1 MRIGS
6 RGSALALTQSRYVL
20 SLLPGGADHHSIEV
34 IETQGDRNAD
44 LSFRRMT
51 GKGVFTKEIEVAMLE
66 RRIDLAVHSLKDL
79 PTEETPG
86 LRIAALLAR
95 EDPRDA
101 LVSRH
106 RAPLDKLPAGA
117 IVGTSSL
124 RRRSQLLAR
133 RPDLRV
139 VELRGN
145 VPTRLERVREGRCD
159 AVIVA
164 AAGLKRLGLFDQVTE
179 VIDESVM
186 LPAPGQGVL
195 ALQIRADD
203 DASAKAVAAL
213 HDPAAAAE
221 SGAERSLLTGLG
233 GGCLVPIG
241 ARGRVSGSAEGG
253 GNGGNRGGTI
263 ELTAYVGHPD
273 GRPSLRLSLD
283 GSAEAAVEIGRRLA
297 ESLLEAGARE
307 ILAEVRSDEV
317 FP

>member
-6 RGSALALTQSRYVL
+6 RGSALALTQSRHVMG
-20 SLLPGGADHHSIEV
+20 LLPGGADHHTIEIV
-34 IETQGDRNAD
+34 ETQGDRNPD
-44 LSFRRMT
+44 LSFRRLG
-51 GKGVFTKEIEVAMLE
+51 GKGIFTKEIEVAMLE

-79 PTEETPG
+79 PTDETPG
-86 LRIAALLAR
+86 LRIAALLQR

-101 LVSRH
+101 LVSRD
-106 RAPLDKLPAGA
+106 RIPLNELHAGA
-117 IVGTSSL
+117 TVGTSSL
-124 RRRSQLLAR
+124 RRRSQVLAR

-164 AAGLKRLGLFDQVTE
+164 AAGLKRLGLFEHATE
-179 VIDESVM
+179 VIEESVM

-195 ALQIRADD
+195 AIQIRADD
-203 DASAKAVAAL
+203 AASAEAVAKL

-221 SGAERSLLTGLG
+221 ADAERSLLTGLG

-241 ARGRVSGSAEGG
+241 ARGKVEGG
-253 GNGGNRGGTI
+253 RI
-263 ELTAYVGHPD
+263 ELRGYVGHPD
-273 GRPSLRLSLD
+273 GRPSVRLSLEGPA
-283 GSAEAAVEIGRRLA
+283 GSAVEIGRRLA
-297 ESLLEAGARE
+297 ASLLEAGARE
-307 ILAEVRSDEV
+307 ILAGVRSDEV